1 LLLKGTAMPRLT
13 LPSRRSPAVVTP
25 RREIARI
32 AVPVSAEFVLMLV
45 LNFVNQVTVGTLGAT
60 AIAAVGFANSL
71 FFILIITLGCLGTS
85 VSILVARAFGAGRRT
100 EMDHTVTAALLV
112 AGALGL
118 VASALPFV
126 WADDL
131 LGRTG
136 ASPTVAATGTDYFRL
151 IALAT
156 LPTMLSAI
164 LSGVLRS
171 VGRASSPMVATTATV
186 LVNSAL
192 AYILVTGAGPAPAL
206 GAAGAGWATLVT
218 AVAKV
223 AILSVQAYGPR
234 GVVAWHLPVDRAE
247 WRRVVAPLFVLALP
261 LGVTELF
268 WTGGT
273 FLYNVVFQRLGDEA
287 LAAAQIVTTLE
298 GVFIVG
304 SIGLMSA
311 TTTLVGRSVG
321 RGDPGGAVEWV
332 RRLIRAGLGT
342 GVGFGM
348 LFAASVLLLEPLF
361 ADAGADVRAMATAG
375 IAVNAAFQ
383 VIKVRNMILGAGVL
397 PSGDDVRGVIL
408 GDAVG
413 AFAVGLPL
421 AIVLGLHTPLGMLG
435 VFAARIVE
443 EVAKLAIFT
452 WRARRVRW
460 DVLTRRGQAGEGSV
474 TPAEGVALV
483 PPAGTPVGV

>member
-1 LLLKGTAMPRLT
+1 MPRLT
-13 LPSRRSPAVVTP
+13 LPMRRPAAVVTP
-25 RREIARI
+25 RREIAQI

-45 LNFVNQVTVGTLGAT
+45 LNFVNQVVVGTLGAT

-71 FFILIITLGCLGTS
+71 SFILIITLGCLGTS

-112 AGALGL
+112 AGSLGVL
-118 VASALPFV
+118 ASLLPFL
-126 WADDL
+126 WAGGL
-131 LGRTG
+131 LTRTG
-136 ASPTVAATGTDYFRL
+136 ASPTVAAAGTDYFRL
-151 IALAT
+151 VALAT

-171 VGRASSPMVATTATV
+171 VGRATSPMVATTVTV

-192 AYILVTGAGPAPAL
+192 AYTLVTGAGPAPAL

-218 AVAKV
+218 ATVKA
-223 AILSVQAYGPR
+223 AILVCMAFGSS
-234 GVVAWHLPVDRAE
+234 GVVSWHLPVDRAE
-247 WRRVVAPLFVLALP
+247 WRRVVVPLFVLALP

-311 TTTLVGRSVG
+311 TTTLVGRAVG
-321 RGDPGGAVEWV
+321 RGDADGAVAWV
-332 RRLIRAGLGT
+332 HRLTRAGLGT
-342 GVGFGM
+342 GALFGV
-348 LFAASVLLLEPLF
+348 LFGASVLLLEPLF
-361 ADAGADVRAMATAG
+361 ADAGDDVRSMAMLG

-383 VIKVRNMILGAGVL
+383 VVKVRNMILGAGVL
-397 PSGDDVRGVIL
+397 PSGNDVRGVIM
-408 GDAVG
+408 GDAIG
-413 AFAVGLPL
+413 AFVVGLPIAVL
-421 AIVLGLHTPLGMLG
+421 LGLHTPLGVLG
-435 VFAARIVE
+435 VFVARVVE
-443 EVAKLAIFT
+443 EVAKLVVFT
-452 WRARRVRW
+452 WRARRLRW
-460 DVLTRRGQAGEGSV
+460 DVLARSGHADDSWAAPT
-474 TPAEGVALV
+474 EGVAAA
-483 PPAGTPVGV
+483 PPAEAPVGV

>member
-1 LLLKGTAMPRLT
+1 MPRLS
-13 LPSRRSPAVVTP
+13 LPVCPSPAVVTP
-25 RREIARI
+25 RREIAQI

-45 LNFVNQVTVGTLGAT
+45 LNFANQVVVGTLGAT

-71 FFILIITLGCLGTS
+71 SFILIITLGCLGTS
-85 VSILVARAFGAGRRT
+85 VSILVARAFGAGRRV

-118 VASALPFV
+118 VASLLPFL

-131 LGRTG
+131 LRLTG
-136 ASPTVAATGTDYFRL
+136 ASPTVAAAGTDYFRL
-151 IALAT
+151 ITLAT

-171 VGRASSPMVATTATV
+171 VGRASSPMVATSVTV
-186 LVNSAL
+186 LANSVL
-192 AYILVTGAGPAPAL
+192 AYTLVTGAGPAPEL

-223 AILSVQAYGPR
+223 GILVAQTYGRRP
-234 GVVAWHLPVDRAE
+234 VVAWHLPVDRAE
-247 WRRVVAPLFVLALP
+247 WRRVVVPLFVLALP

-273 FLYNVVFQRLGDEA
+273 FLYNVVFQRLGDQA

-321 RGDPGGAVEWV
+321 RGDAAGALEWV
-332 RRLIRAGLGT
+332 QRLTRAGIGT
-342 GVGFGM
+342 GVIFGV
-348 LFAASVLLLEPLF
+348 LFGASVLLLEPLF
-361 ADAGADVRAMATAG
+361 ADAGDEVRGMAVLG

-397 PSGDDVRGVIL
+397 PSGNDVRGVIL

-413 AFAVGLPL
+413 AFVVGLPL
-421 AIVLGLHTPLGMLG
+421 AILLGLHTPLGVLG
-435 VFAARIVE
+435 VFVARVVE

-452 WRARRVRW
+452 WRARRLRW
-460 DVLTRRGQAGEGSV
+460 DVLARGGHPGESLAA
-474 TPAEGVALV
+474 PAEGVTPA
-483 PPAGTPVGV
+483 PPAETPVGV

>member
-1 LLLKGTAMPRLT
+1 
-13 LPSRRSPAVVTP
+13 
-25 RREIARI
+25 
-32 AVPVSAEFVLMLV
+32 MLV
-45 LNFVNQVTVGTLGAT
+45 LNFANQVVVGTLGAT

-71 FFILIITLGCLGTS
+71 SFILIITLGCLGTS

-118 VASALPFV
+118 VASLLPFL
-126 WADDL
+126 WADHL
-131 LGRTG
+131 LRLTG
-136 ASPTVAATGTDYFRL
+136 ASPTVAAAGTDYFRL
-151 IALAT
+151 ITLAT

-171 VGRASSPMVATTATV
+171 VGRASSPMVATTVTV
-186 LVNSAL
+186 LANSVL
-192 AYILVTGAGPAPAL
+192 AYTLVTGAGPAPEL

-223 AILSVQAYGPR
+223 GILVGQAFGRHRP
-234 GVVAWHLPVDRAE
+234 VVAWHLPVDRAE
-247 WRRVVAPLFVLALP
+247 WRRVVVPLFVLALP

-273 FLYNVVFQRLGDEA
+273 FLYNVVFQQLGDQA

-321 RGDPGGAVEWV
+321 RGDAAGALEWV
-332 RRLIRAGLGT
+332 QRLTRAGIGT
-342 GVGFGM
+342 GAIFGV
-348 LFAASVLLLEPLF
+348 LFGASVLLLEPLF
-361 ADAGADVRAMATAG
+361 ADAGPDVRSMAVLG

-397 PSGDDVRGVIL
+397 PSGNDVRGVIL

-413 AFAVGLPL
+413 AFVVGLPL
-421 AIVLGLHTPLGMLG
+421 AVLLGLHTPLGVLG
-435 VFAARIVE
+435 VFVARVVE

-452 WRARRVRW
+452 WRARRLRW
-460 DVLTRRGQAGEGSV
+460 EVLARGGSPAQSPAAPAAGV
-474 TPAEGVALV
+474 APAPPAEI
-483 PPAGTPVGV
+483 PVGV

>member
-1 LLLKGTAMPRLT
+1 MPRLS
-13 LPSRRSPAVVTP
+13 LPVCPSPAVVTP
-25 RREIARI
+25 RREIAQI

-45 LNFVNQVTVGTLGAT
+45 LNFANQVVVGTLGAT

-71 FFILIITLGCLGTS
+71 SFILIITLGCLGTS
-85 VSILVARAFGAGRRT
+85 VSILVARAFGAGRRV

-118 VASALPFV
+118 VASLLPFL

-131 LGRTG
+131 LRLTG
-136 ASPTVAATGTDYFRL
+136 ASPTVAAAGTDYFRL
-151 IALAT
+151 ITLAT

-171 VGRASSPMVATTATV
+171 VGRASSPMVATSVTV
-186 LVNSAL
+186 LANSVL
-192 AYILVTGAGPAPAL
+192 AYTLVTGAGPAPEL

-223 AILSVQAYGPR
+223 GILVAQTYGRRP
-234 GVVAWHLPVDRAE
+234 VVAWHLPVDRAE
-247 WRRVVAPLFVLALP
+247 WRRVVVPLFVLALP

-273 FLYNVVFQRLGDEA
+273 FLYNVVFQQLGDQA

-321 RGDPGGAVEWV
+321 RGDAAGALEWV
-332 RRLIRAGLGT
+332 QRLTRAGIGT
-342 GVGFGM
+342 GVIFGV
-348 LFAASVLLLEPLF
+348 LFGASVLLLEPLF
-361 ADAGADVRAMATAG
+361 ADAGDEVRAMALLG

-397 PSGDDVRGVIL
+397 PSGNDVRGVIL

-413 AFAVGLPL
+413 AFVVGLPL
-421 AIVLGLHTPLGMLG
+421 AIVLGLHTPLGVLG
-435 VFAARIVE
+435 VFVARVVE

-460 DVLTRRGQAGEGSV
+460 DVLACRGQAGEC
-474 TPAEGVALV
+474 VALA
-483 PPAGTPVGV
+483 PPLETPVGV